1 MLYRLIDKLIL
12 IGLSV
17 AALFLLFGNAAV
29 GQSIVQKNE
38 YTIACILL
46 IVIVCLATEVL
57 RSQYVSMGILICVG
71 VLSYFLP
78 ETTTALPACV
88 YGLLS
93 DKKMEELFHRFHD
106 PSITLS

>member
-1 MLYRLIDKLIL
+1 MFQR
-12 IGLSV
+12 
-17 AALFLLFGNAAV
+17 
-29 GQSIVQKNE
+29 NE

-57 RSQYVSMGILICVG
+57 RNQYVSTVILIGVG
-71 VLSYFLP
+71 VLSYFIP

-93 DKKMEELFHRFHD
+93 DKKMGSFSGNFMWRKQRRIPTGLLHRKKHFG
-106 PSITLS
+106 